1 MKVFM
6 LVSRVPW
13 PLEKGDK
20 LRAYHQLKNLA
31 RDHEVFLCCLND
43 GKLHP
48 QAYEQLLQITP
59 HVKIIQLN
67 KLLIV
72 WRLILGFFSSKPF
85 QVNYFFQN
93 GAASKVKK
101 YIAEFKPDHLYCQL
115 IRTSEYVKNYH
126 NYRKTIDYMDALSTG
141 LSRREAGSSIFMKY
155 FVREEAARLR
165 NYEHLIF
172 DYFDHHTI
180 ISAQDQQLIFHPDRN
195 KIVVVPNGID
205 TEFFHKS
212 NKAVRDYDL
221 LFTGNMSYP
230 PNVDCALRMVKE
242 IFPAILKSRP
252 QTRLLIA
259 GANPSQSIKDLRSE
273 SVSVSGWMDDIRDAY
288 NNATMFVA
296 PMRIGSGLQ
305 NKLLEAMAMELPCIT
320 SSLVAGGLKAK
331 DHVHLMVEDDN
342 QKFAELVLNLLN
354 DQAKSTELGMKG
366 KGFVLENYNW
376 TSSTAILSKVFNN

>member
-20 LRAYHQLKNLA
+20 LRAYNQLKHLS
-31 RDHEVFLCCLND
+31 REHEVFLCCLSD

-48 QAYEQLLQITP
+48 QAYEQLLRITP

-67 KLLIV
+67 RLLIF
-72 WRLILGFFSSKPF
+72 WRLVLGVFSSKPF
-85 QVNYFFQN
+85 QVNYFFQKT
-93 GAASKVKK
+93 AASKVKQ
-101 YIAEFKPDHLYCQL
+101 YISAFKPDHLYCQL

-126 NYRKTIDYMDALSTG
+126 NYRKTIDYMDALSAG
-141 LSRREAGSSIFMKY
+141 LARREAWSNIFMKY
-155 FVREEAARLR
+155 FVREEASRLR

-180 ISAQDQQLIFHPDRN
+180 ISEQDRQLIFHPDRN

-212 NKAVRDYDL
+212 GNTVAEFDL

-230 PNVDCALRMVKE
+230 PNVDCALRMVNE
-242 IFPAILKSRP
+242 IFPIILKSRP
-252 QTRLLIA
+252 NTRILIA
-259 GANPSQSIKDLRSE
+259 GANPSQAIKDLRSE
-273 SVSVSGWMDDIRDAY
+273 NIIVSGWMDDIRDAY
-288 NNATMFVA
+288 NNSKIFVA

-320 SSLVAGGLKAK
+320 SSLVAGGLKAQ
-331 DHVHLMVEDDN
+331 HNVHLMVEDNN
-342 QKFAELVLNLLN
+342 QEFAQIVLRLLDDHATAEEL
-354 DQAKSTELGMKG
+354 AGKG
-366 KGFVLENYNW
+366 KKFVLENYNW
-376 TSSTAILSKVFNN
+376 SSTTTILSKVLNN